1 MANLTIENVK
11 KRYGKT
17 EVLKGID
24 LDIKDGEFTFRR
36 TKTTDTQNEDI
47 TVQLTDS
54 TKQIIKT
61 WGVKKSKFIFGLI
74 SSEDIWYNA
83 KNKQATKLNER
94 LKEVA
99 VQLGFRK
106 EVQEKLSM
114 VWARHTFATVT
125 DRKNYSL
132 KQIGSLMGHASV
144 TTTEN
149 YIGSLKKEESLKM
162 QNEL

>member
-1 MANLTIENVK
+1 
-11 KRYGKT
+11 
-17 EVLKGID
+17 
-24 LDIKDGEFTFRR
+24 
-36 TKTTDTQNEDI
+36 
-47 TVQLTDS
+47 
-54 TKQIIKT
+54 
-61 WGVKKSKFIFGLI
+61 
-74 SSEDIWYNA
+74 
-83 KNKQATKLNER
+83 
-94 LKEVA
+94 
-99 VQLGFRK
+99 
-106 EVQEKLSM
+106 M